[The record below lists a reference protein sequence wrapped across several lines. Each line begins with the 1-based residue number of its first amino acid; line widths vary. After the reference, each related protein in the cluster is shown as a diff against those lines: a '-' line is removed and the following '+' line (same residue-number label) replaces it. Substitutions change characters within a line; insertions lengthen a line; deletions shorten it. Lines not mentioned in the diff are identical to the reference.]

1 MRIYRVTRSLGEEIN
16 LIKSIE
22 MEGMIDFIERE
33 ALLKKHMVVI
43 EEFLKR
49 DSVSLKK
56 VFDVFFIDRLIERV
70 KCIDVF
76 IDLLKSDMLME
87 RLMKKGGISIDGET
101 VIRALGDFLE
111 NGKMNL
117 KMDVLIHFQW
127 GFLSVEIVLKEKNEQ
142 KKQEKCDPQK
152 LCKPVGFF
160 SELEQCK
167 ICKKVL

>member
-1 MRIYRVTRSLGEEIN
+1 MKVLIALGEKIN
-16 LIKSIE
+16 LIESIE
-22 MEGMIDFIERE
+22 VMGVIDSIERE

-56 VFDVFFIDRLIERV
+56 VFDGFFMGRLIKRV

-76 IDLLKSDMLME
+76 TDFLRGHMFME
-87 RLMKKGGISIDGET
+87 RLMKEGEVSIDSET
-101 VIRALGDFLE
+101 VLRSFGDFLE

-117 KMDVLIHFQW
+117 KMDVLINFRW
-127 GFLSVEIVLKEKNEQ
+127 GLLPVEIELKEKNEQ
-142 KKQEKCDPQK
+142 KSQEKCNPQK

>member
-56 VFDVFFIDRLIERV
+56 VFDVFFY
-70 KCIDVF
+70 
-76 IDLLKSDMLME
+76 
-87 RLMKKGGISIDGET
+87 
-101 VIRALGDFLE
+101 
-111 NGKMNL
+111 
-117 KMDVLIHFQW
+117 
-127 GFLSVEIVLKEKNEQ
+127 
-142 KKQEKCDPQK
+142 
-152 LCKPVGFF
+152 
-160 SELEQCK
+160 
-167 ICKKVL
+167 

>member
-1 MRIYRVTRSLGEEIN
+1 MKVLIALGEEIN

-22 MEGMIDFIERE
+22 VMGVIDSIERE

-49 DSVSLKK
+49 DSVFVREML
-56 VFDVFFIDRLIERV
+56 DDFFMGRLIKRV

-76 IDLLKSDMLME
+76 TDLLKGDMFMG
-87 RLMKKGGISIDGET
+87 RLMKKGEVSIDKET
-101 VIRALGDFLE
+101 VLRSFGDFLE

-117 KMDVLIHFQW
+117 KMDVLINFQW
-127 GFLSVEIVLKEKNEQ
+127 GFLPVEIELKEKNEQ

-160 SELEQCK
+160 AELEQCK